1 MLADDDNDGCNGN
14 FDGMDDKNDQKH
26 TNMSDLQRVG
36 GQCGWHLNDKCW
48 QMMIM
53 TVAMVI
59 MMVMMTK

>member
-36 GQCGWHLNDKCW
+36 GYGRIW
-48 QMMIM
+48 
-53 TVAMVI
+53 
-59 MMVMMTK
+59 